1 MEKVLL
7 AVNGTLMRGLE
18 LNRNMIAAGAEFV
31 REAVSAPCYRL
42 WSIRDAYPAMMR
54 DASKGVPIQLELWQ
68 VSAEGLMQ
76 LLEKEPAGL
85 CLGRVELAQKKT
97 VWGILGEA
105 CLCEGQLEI
114 TAYGGWREYMTSLP
128 TRTGK

>member
-18 LNRNMIAAGAEFV
+18 LNPNMIAAGAEFV
-31 REAVSAPCYRL
+31 QEAVTAPCYRL

-54 DASKGVPIQLELWQ
+54 DDIRGASLQLELWQ

-97 VWGILGEA
+97 VWGILGEP

-114 TAYGGWREYMTSLP
+114 STYGGWREYTATLA
-128 TRTGK
+128 K